1 MSLLEKLM
9 VTRKTTSKTPAATAT
24 KAAKAKG
31 KPLTPAGK
39 RPAGSAPKPRAA
51 TTAELPAG
59 ASVPLEQPRIASKPA
74 QAPVG
79 EIRYRW
85 IAHAAYLRAEKRGFA
100 PGHEIDDWLAAEA
113 DFLAAHGMSKG

>member
-9 VTRKTTSKTPAATAT
+9 VTRKTTIKTPAATTT
-24 KAAKAKG
+24 KAAKG
-31 KPLTPAGK
+31 KPPTPAGK

-51 TTAELPAG
+51 TTTEPAAA

-74 QAPVG
+74 QAPGG